1 MTIDHDYERF
11 MVMKVLASNQA
22 WNLLRDGTVMVIV
35 TGHSPVVLS
44 ICKLNMLIY
53 LPNKREGIQ
62 CDFLAF
68 SLWLPR
74 F

>member
-35 TGHSPVVLS
+35 TGHSQLS
-44 ICKLNMLIY
+44 NS
-53 LPNKREGIQ
+53 
-62 CDFLAF
+62 F
-68 SLWLPR
+68 SLLAKHLMSSSVVSNAHIQR
-74 F
+74 TTSASSSQS